1 MCKERKLMIQK
12 TQYALALAGLVALT
26 VSAAHAD
33 DQALIDTLVRR
44 GILTQKDAE
53 SIEAEVS
60 KDPAVVP
67 APSSPLKLAPWIK
80 ELTLSGDLRLRYQW
94 DEEQAQ
100 EPSLAPG
107 IPTPAPSPSLRNP
120 PPTLSGSPH
129 GRNHLATRWRGRF
142 RLRLSAGVK
151 SDVGFCG
158 GLRRTPIN
166 FSDTRSRTS
175 TPGFHH
181 YR

>member
-12 TQYALALAGLVALT
+12 TQYALALAGVVALT
-26 VSAAHAD
+26 VRAGD
-33 DQALIDTLVRR
+33 GGEQALIDTLVRR

-107 IPTPAPSPSLRNP
+107 IPTPTPSPSLRNP
-120 PPTLSGSPH
+120 TPPLAGSPNCS
-129 GRNHLATRWRGRF
+129 NHVA
-142 RLRLSAGVK
+142 
-151 SDVGFCG
+151 
-158 GLRRTPIN
+158 
-166 FSDTRSRTS
+166 TRSRWR
-175 TPGFHH
+175 F
-181 YR
+181 RFRF